1 MYHQY
6 VKSMFSSY
14 GTRKLKRRIECGEYR
29 VRAARETMYGRR
41 IAGGKRWNERK
52 RDGAWKCER
61 DPKREQRAW
70 QERGCRGAGL
80 RPDWPYL
87 DAPAA
92 FGALSSPTPR
102 TLTLTLSLR
111 GWMEGG
117 PAHFSRPTW
126 LHVLIGCR
134 PLALTSLPLAASD
147 TGGVDGRVPSTW
159 LLFPEKK
166 SRRDGREDPDVN
178 RSSIDSL
185 FVVYQPAKFN
195 GFSQSS
201 FIWRVEEIKIV
212 FYRNETYIR

>member
-1 MYHQY
+1 MKHIKNDK
-6 VKSMFSSY
+6 VKKQDLNVEDI
-14 GTRKLKRRIECGEYR
+14 GPERLG
-29 VRAARETMYGRR
+29 ETMYGRR
-41 IAGGKRWNERK
+41 IAGGRRWNGRK
-52 RDGAWKCER
+52 RDRAWKCER
-61 DPKREQRAW
+61 DPRREQRAW

-147 TGGVDGRVPSTW
+147 TDRVDGRVPSTW

-166 SRRDGREDPDVN
+166 SRRDARRSGWNVN
-178 RSSIDSL
+178 RLSIDRRSSSTSQLITDFHKAILWWCRKNTL
-185 FVVYQPAKFN
+185 FLWKN
-195 GFSQSS
+195 
-201 FIWRVEEIKIV
+201 EEK
-212 FYRNETYIR
+212 YI